1 MKRLL
6 FLMVIIVSFATG
18 CNKEEISSPY
28 FVWEGQFY
36 ITTHEPIAEN
46 ELSEKIGKIREN
58 VNKPYEDGQAK
69 GLPEGTMLL
78 MVEGQHLGTDKTNDG
93 IIAFERD
100 GEFNIARQI
109 EPELKGELK

>member
-6 FLMVIIVSFATG
+6 FCMLIIVCFAAG
-18 CNKEEISSPY
+18 CNKDKISAPY

-36 ITTHEPIAEN
+36 ITTHEPITKD
-46 ELSEKIGKIREN
+46 ELSQKIGEIKEN
-58 VNKPYEDGQAK
+58 VSKPYKGGQAK
-69 GLPEGTMLL
+69 GLPEGTMLF
-78 MVEGQHLGTDKTNDG
+78 MVKGQHLGTNETDDG

-109 EPELKGELK
+109 EPELKGKLK